1 VASLFEDFCRAFNQ
15 ADLLLVTDI
24 YAAGED
30 PLPGVTGEGLAEGIK
45 AHGHRD
51 VRYVDEMQK
60 VPGLLRG
67 VVQEGD
73 LVITLGAG
81 SVTALAEDLA
91 EMIRERG

>member
-1 VASLFEDFCRAFNQ
+1 FEDFCRAFNQ
-15 ADLLLVTDI
+15 ADLLLVTEI
-24 YAAGED
+24 YPAGED
-30 PLPGVTGEGLAEGIK
+30 PLPGVTGEGLADGIK

-51 VRYVDEMQK
+51 VRFVDEMQA

-67 VVQEGD
+67 VVREGD

-81 SVTALAEDLA
+81 SVTSLAEDLA